1 MTKNKN
7 HDPISRKQRMLWVVH
22 WWSSPTPLFWLSV
35 VVTGL
40 CFIFNTLCASDVCGY
55 WGGSSPL
62 AASSYVSIVQPTRV
76 CLNTHIN
83 ISWVKVWIKSNKTQK
98 ININKSRITRYFLCS
113 LVSSVQ
119 AQVLSA
125 NTRDMQTFVLVKT
138 LCGHYRQTSAPGRWF
153 KGSGALSSKT
163 DAIIDRSKSGSLGPV
178 RKMLN
183 ETEIDLL

>member
-1 MTKNKN
+1 MCV
-7 HDPISRKQRMLWVVH
+7 RCLRLLRRVQ
-22 WWSSPTPLFWLSV
+22 SV
-35 VVTGL
+35 SCPVL
-40 CFIFNTLCASDVCGY
+40 CLYIE
-55 WGGSSPL
+55 
-62 AASSYVSIVQPTRV
+62 QPTHA

-125 NTRDMQTFVLVKT
+125 KTRYILTFVLVKT
-138 LCGHYRQTSAPGRWF
+138 LCGHYITGYRQTSAPGRWC